1 MANTSE
7 SNVIRVTL
15 SEQSVRLL
23 DELAKKGIYGRNKAE
38 VAGRFIDESLQKFVE
53 TPLLRFE
60 QQSKQKKR

>member
-1 MANTSE
+1 MANTAE

-38 VAGRFIDESLQKFVE
+38 VAGRFIDEALQKFIE
-53 TPLLRFE
+53 TPLLKFD
-60 QQSKQKKR
+60 QQRSRKKR